1 MLHPLFRD
9 ASMLEYTEYTKFLI
23 GLLAIVNPLGAVP
36 IFVALT
42 SDTSAAE
49 RNKIA
54 KIVVTAVM
62 IILFVTLLF
71 GDWLLQF
78 FGITIHSFSVGGGIL
93 ILLMAISMLQAR
105 ISDVAHTAEE
115 AQESASK
122 TSVAV
127 VPLAMPLLAGP
138 GAISTV
144 ILYAHKNPSV
154 SHYTLMGLDILIVGA
169 LLWAV
174 LQLVPWISR
183 HISQTGINIF
193 TRIMGLILAAIA
205 IEFIATGLKG
215 LFPALG

>member
-1 MLHPLFRD
+1 
-9 ASMLEYTEYTKFLI
+9 MLEYTEYTKFLI
-23 GLLAIVNPLGAVP
+23 GLLAVVNPLGAVP

-42 SDTSAAE
+42 SGSADAE
-49 RNKIA
+49 RKKIA
-54 KIVVTAVM
+54 KIVVASVL
-62 IILFVTLLF
+62 IILFVALVL

-105 ISDVAHTAEE
+105 LSPISQTAEE
-115 AQESASK
+115 ALEGEAK
-122 TSVAV
+122 ESVAV

-144 ILYAHKNPSV
+144 ILYAHKDSGA
-154 SHYTLMGLDILIVGA
+154 SHYLALALDILIVA
-169 LLWAV
+169 FLLWAV
-174 LQLVPWISR
+174 FKLVPWISR

-205 IEFIATGLKG
+205 VEFIASGLRG
-215 LFPALG
+215 LFPGLG

>member
-1 MLHPLFRD
+1 
-9 ASMLEYTEYTKFLI
+9 MLEFTEYTKFLI
-23 GLLAIVNPLGAVP
+23 GLLAIVNPLGAAP

-42 SDTSAAE
+42 SGTHVAE

-54 KIVVTAVM
+54 KIVVVAVM
-62 IILFVTLLF
+62 IILFVTLLL

-105 ISDVAHTAEE
+105 VSPVSHTAEE
-115 AQESASK
+115 AQEGASK
-122 TSVAV
+122 ESVAV

-154 SHYTLMGLDILIVGA
+154 SHYAIMGVDILIVGV
-169 LLWAV
+169 LLWGV

-193 TRIMGLILAAIA
+193 TRIMGLVLAAIA